1 MARRM
6 AGLVGI
12 MAVGWAL
19 AQSPALTVLRDGFDA
34 KPNWRRGPASVT
46 FREEAHAL
54 TQQFAHSAPS
64 SEYVRVQCDE
74 PAREL
79 NPFVHYIY
87 PTSHAPVG
95 DETGGSVWVRANRP
109 GVQLLARVV
118 LPRERDLA
126 DAAAPLTVVI
136 SGDRY
141 QLAGGRWQRLEVRRF
156 PKLVGDERQR
166 LRAKLN
172 KDIDLA
178 GAYVDQ
184 LILNVFTGAGPTDV
198 WVDDLELSPVAAG
211 TEKEPTPA
219 TTVSRSKDTVPS
231 PPPGVK
237 ALGPAAVEFQRDQL
251 RVAGRAVLFRGVR
264 HTDTPIRAL
273 RDAGLNTLF
282 VSGPA
287 GSAACEEAV
296 RQGFWLVPEIPA
308 DAEPDAVARDVTRF
322 AADESVLAWHLGEW
336 RSAEQLPSVSRTA
349 AAIRAADP
357 QRPVSCDVRD
367 SFWSYSRHVDLVG
380 AHRWPLFTTLELIR
394 YRDWLTQRRNLCR
407 PNTFVWSWVQT
418 HLPDWYLDVVQPARN
433 AGGFSEPVGPH
444 PEQVRVL
451 TYLSLATGARG
462 IAYYSDRA
470 LSDAQQG
477 RDRLLTIALLNQ
489 ELSLLEPL
497 LVSAVDPPSWVDTS
511 LPQVKAAIFRCER
524 GVLVMPVWLGDS
536 TQFVPEQGAASR
548 LSIVVPQVPIG
559 TLAWD
564 VTPGEVR
571 SLPVERVVGGTKVTL
586 SEFDHTAA
594 IVFTAD
600 TSPTGLVVR
609 WQDLSRRMAPTAS
622 QWTYDLANVMLA
634 KTERVQAQL
643 SQLNVAVP
651 DSEPLLRQARERL
664 MASRS
669 AWEAGDHRVAYRE
682 AQRAQ
687 RPLRL
692 LARDQ
697 WASLTKGLDTPAA
710 SPFAVSYFSLPQ
722 HVQLV
727 RQVAAAS
734 PGQNLLTDGDFEA
747 GREEPTGWQVARN
760 TLDDVD
766 LKVRLIPEGADGKQ
780 ALRLKVTPKAPPA
793 PEGGQAPPL
802 VAPVALER
810 TFLGAESE
818 PVRLTPG
825 TLVKIGFSVRVPKA
839 IEASADGLVVYD
851 SAAGE
856 ALGVRVVG
864 PVPQWKRYTLYRRV
878 PANGEVRVVVAMTG
892 LGVADVDEVR
902 IEPLVTK

>member
-1 MARRM
+1 MVRRM
-6 AGLVGI
+6 AGLCSAI
-12 MAVGWAL
+12 AVGLAL
-19 AQSPALTVLRDGFDA
+19 AQAPNFTVLRDGFDA
-34 KPNWRRGPASVT
+34 RPGWRRGPASAV

-64 SEYVRVQCDE
+64 SEYLRVQCDDA
-74 PAREL
+74 AREL
-79 NPFVHYIY
+79 NPFVHYVY
-87 PTSHAPVG
+87 PTPPAAVE
-95 DETGGSVWVRANRP
+95 DETAGSVWVRASRP

-118 LPRERDLA
+118 LPRERDPA
-126 DAAAPLTVVI
+126 DAAAPLTLLVA
-136 SGDRY
+136 GDRH
-141 QLAGGRWQRLEVRRF
+141 QLAGGRWQRLEVRRV
-156 PKLVGDERQR
+156 PQLVGDERQR
-166 LRAKLN
+166 LRTRLN
-172 KDIDLA
+172 KDIDIG
-178 GAYVDQ
+178 GAYIDQ
-184 LILNVFTGAGPTDV
+184 LVLNVFTGPGATEL
-198 WVDDLELSPVAAG
+198 WVDDLEISPVAAG
-211 TEKEPTPA
+211 TEREPAPA
-219 TTVSRSKDTVPS
+219 TVVSRSKDAAAQ

-237 ALGPAAVEFQRDQL
+237 AIGPAAVEFQRDQL

-264 HTDTPIRAL
+264 HTDTPIKAL

-287 GSAACEEAV
+287 GSAAWDEAT
-296 RQGFWLVPEIPA
+296 RQGFWLVPEVPT
-308 DAEPDAVARDVTRF
+308 DGDPEAVGRDVSRF
-322 AADESVLAWHLGEW
+322 ATDDAVLAWHLGEW
-336 RSAEQLPSVSRTA
+336 RSAEQLPNVSRTA
-349 AAIRAADP
+349 AAVRAADP

-380 AHRWPLFTTLELIR
+380 AHRWPLFTTLELSR

-433 AGGFSEPVGPH
+433 VGGFTEPVGPH

-451 TYLSLATGARG
+451 TYLSLAAGARG

-497 LVSAVDPPSWVDTS
+497 LVSAVDPPTWVETS
-511 LPQVKAAIFRCER
+511 LPKVKAAVIRCER

-536 TQFVPEQGAASR
+536 TQFVPEQGAAAR
-548 LSIVVPQVPIG
+548 LSIVVPQVPVG
-559 TLAWD
+559 TLAWE
-564 VTPGEVR
+564 VSPGEVR

-600 TSPTGLVVR
+600 TTPTGLVVR
-609 WQDLSRRMAPTAS
+609 WQDLSRRMAATAS

-643 SQLNVAVP
+643 TQLQVAVP

-664 MASRS
+664 ASSRS
-669 AWEAGDHRVAYRE
+669 AWEAGDHRQAYRE

-687 RPLRL
+687 RPLRV

-710 SPFAVSYFSLPQ
+710 SPFAVSYFALPQ
-722 HVQLV
+722 HVAFV

-747 GREEPTGWQVARN
+747 GRDGPTGWQVVKN

-766 LKVRLIPEGADGKQ
+766 LAVKLIPEGAEGKQ
-780 ALRLKVTPKAPPA
+780 ALRLKVTPKPAAAPAGGPAPPV
-793 PEGGQAPPL
+793 

-810 TFLGAESE
+810 TFLAAESE
-818 PVRLTPG
+818 AVRLTPG
-825 TLVKIGFSVRVPKA
+825 SLVKVSFSVRVPRA
-839 IEASADGLVVYD
+839 IQASADGLVVYD

-864 PVPQWKRYTLYRRV
+864 PLPQWKRFALYRRV
-878 PANGEVRVVVAMTG
+878 PADGEIRVIAAMTG

-902 IEPLVTK
+902 IEPLATR